1 MTELL
6 KFLLGFIQN
15 LIQDKPTSQ
24 CVPLSAGTWND
35 AIPTD
40 FVSTAQKIILHIE
53 MSVSSFY
60 ISQIKKLQELSCQCN
75 SLLHRHIN
83 RVQSYN
89 LQFL

>member
-40 FVSTAQKIILHIE
+40 FVSTAQKIILHIQ

-75 SLLHRHIN
+75 RLLH

>member
-1 MTELL
+1 MIELL

-24 CVPLSAGTWND
+24 CVPSSAGTWND

-40 FVSTAQKIILHIE
+40 FVSTAQKIILHIQ

-60 ISQIKKLQELSCQCN
+60 ISQIKVSCKELSCQRN
-75 SLLHRHIN
+75 RLLHRHIN
-83 RVQSYN
+83 RV
-89 LQFL
+89 